1 MVAEGQNPKIVVSYR
16 RSDSAMAGRIFDRLV
31 QHFGKTNLFI
41 DIDNVPFGVDFRK
54 HIDDALETSD
64 LLVAIIGH
72 NWLGSKDGNTARI
85 MNAADP
91 VRVELET
98 ALRRDLLIL
107 PVLLDG
113 ASMPDPAELPETI
126 RDLSYRNALEV
137 ESGRDFNVHIDRL
150 IRAIE
155 HALGIKAKVP
165 QESASEGGATDKVSP
180 LVSPAPPPKSGS
192 RKPLLL
198 GIAGLLVA
206 AGIGAG
212 AWYWLNPDRT
222 QTEQESAPDGLA
234 AFCDDLKRAVFEAR
248 TQFTSILGPERSGI
262 WTARIQLPGWNDCTV
277 RDWTYQG
284 KTTRYYS
291 CEQPPLKSLEEA
303 GALQSKLAAY
313 VKPCLGPDFVERRSR
328 YSDQTTDVTY
338 ERTQDDPIVR
348 LRMSHYKDAGDYIM
362 RLDIDAPPLPAKQ

>member
-54 HIDDALETSD
+54 HIDDALKTSD

-72 NWLGSKDGNTARI
+72 NWLGSKDGGAARI

-165 QESASEGGATDKVSP
+165 EETASPYRHAEKVSP
-180 LVSPAPPPKSGS
+180 LISPAPPPKSGS

-198 GIAGLLVA
+198 GIAGLLIA

-212 AWYWLNPDRT
+212 VWFWLLSPRDET
-222 QTEQESAPDGLA
+222 SAPEGFPP
-234 AFCDDLKRAVFEAR
+234 FCLELGKVLFHAE
-248 TQFTSILGPERSGI
+248 TQFTSILGPDRGGI
-262 WTARIQLPGWNDCTV
+262 WTARIQLPDWNDCTV
-277 RDWTYQG
+277 RDWTYQE

-291 CEQPPLKSLEEA
+291 CELPPLKNLDEA
-303 GALQSKLAAY
+303 GVLQNDLATY

-338 ERTQDDPIVR
+338 EWTQDKPIVR
-348 LRMSHYKDAGDYIM
+348 LRMSHYKDTGDYIM
-362 RLDIDAPPLPAKQ
+362 RLDVDAPPLPAKQ

>member
-54 HIDDALETSD
+54 HIDDALKTSD

-72 NWLGSKDGNTARI
+72 NWLGTKDGGTSRI

-98 ALRRDLLIL
+98 ALRRELLIL

-126 RDLSYRNALEV
+126 RDLAYRNALEV

-155 HALGIKAKVP
+155 QALGIKAKVP
-165 QESASEGGATDKVSP
+165 QEAAAAGAAPDKVSP
-180 LVSPAPPPKSGS
+180 LMSPAPARPGS
-192 RKPLLL
+192 RTPPLL

-212 AWYWLNPDRT
+212 AWFWLNSDRT
-222 QTEQESAPDGLA
+222 QTEEAKAPEVLA
-234 AFCDDLKRAVFEAR
+234 SFCDDLKRVVFEAR

-262 WTARIQLPGWNDCTV
+262 WTARIQLPDWNDCTV
-277 RDWTYQG
+277 RDWTYQE

-291 CEQPPLKSLEEA
+291 CELAPLKSLDEA
-303 GALQSKLAAY
+303 GALQNKLATY

-348 LRMSHYKDAGDYIM
+348 LRMSHYKDTQEYIM
-362 RLDIDAPPLPAKQ
+362 RLDVDAPPLPAKQ

>member
-1 MVAEGQNPKIVVSYR
+1 
-16 RSDSAMAGRIFDRLV
+16 MAGRIFDRLV

-54 HIDDALETSD
+54 HIDDALKTSD

-72 NWLGSKDGNTARI
+72 NWLGTKDGGTSRI
-85 MNAADP
+85 MSAADP

-98 ALRRDLLIL
+98 ALRRELLIL

-126 RDLSYRNALEV
+126 RDLAYRNALEV

-155 HALGIKAKVP
+155 QALGIKAKVP
-165 QESASEGGATDKVSP
+165 QEAAAAATPDKVSS
-180 LVSPAPPPKSGS
+180 LMSPAPARPGS
-192 RKPLLL
+192 RTPLLL

-212 AWYWLNPDRT
+212 AWFWLLPPKDDS
-222 QTEQESAPDGLA
+222 SAPEGFPP
-234 AFCDDLKRAVFEAR
+234 FCLELGKVLFHAES
-248 TQFTSILGPERSGI
+248 QFNSILGPDRSGV

-277 RDWTYQG
+277 RDWTYQE

-291 CEQPPLKSLEEA
+291 CELPPLKDLNEV
-303 GALQSKLAAY
+303 GALQSSLATY

-338 ERTQDDPIVR
+338 EWTQDKPIVR
-348 LRMSHYKDAGDYIM
+348 LRMSHYKDTGEYVM
-362 RLDIDAPPLPAKQ
+362 RLDVDAPPLPAKQ

>member
-72 NWLGSKDGNTARI
+72 NWLGSKDGGTARI

-155 HALGIKAKVP
+155 HALGINSLP
-165 QESASEGGATDKVSP
+165 SATTSNEPYSRRARNSP
-180 LVSPAPPPKSGS
+180 PSSG
-192 RKPLLL
+192 PN
-198 GIAGLLVA
+198 A
-206 AGIGAG
+206 AGYGPRAFSFPAG
-212 AWYWLNPDRT
+212 TIA
-222 QTEQESAPDGLA
+222 
-234 AFCDDLKRAVFEAR
+234 
-248 TQFTSILGPERSGI
+248 RSGTEPTRKRPRAI
-262 WTARIQLPGWNDCTV
+262 TV
-277 RDWTYQG
+277 A
-284 KTTRYYS
+284 S
-291 CEQPPLKSLEEA
+291 NPP
-303 GALQSKLAAY
+303 
-313 VKPCLGPDFVERRSR
+313 
-328 YSDQTTDVTY
+328 
-338 ERTQDDPIVR
+338 
-348 LRMSHYKDAGDYIM
+348 
-362 RLDIDAPPLPAKQ
+362 